1 MQAIPMKPRQALH
14 ALRKSTP
21 AAGYLFLGNEQYFR
35 DRCRQALHEAVLG
48 DAGEAGAESD
58 GATEFDLNERTIEEL
73 IDDART
79 LTLFGGNRLIIGWNA
94 EGALPRRTGAKAVAP
109 AGLESYFEN
118 PTHGVTI
125 LLVAGRYDWSI
136 RDDKPKIER
145 AAQFFAAVPVR
156 IDFEQPS
163 AGEALSEAKSLAR
176 SLGLAIAPD
185 TLAEL
190 VEILGND
197 LARIANDLVKLS
209 LYAGQEQQV
218 THEDIELLVPE
229 ARRRGIYEFSDAL
242 ARKDRGRALEVLD
255 TLVQSGEYWPMQI
268 TMLAGLFRQALVV
281 KEGGLRNP
289 NQVSGFFQQ
298 RGLRIWPA
306 RARQILG
313 VARQFSLAE
322 LERALVALF
331 QADRDLRRERPDDRI
346 IVEQLVLRLTS

>member
-1 MQAIPMKPRQALH
+1 MKPRQALQ
-14 ALRKSTP
+14 ALRKSSP
-21 AAGYLFLGNEQYFR
+21 AAGYLFLGNEQYYR
-35 DRCRQALHEAVLG
+35 DRCRKALHQAVL
-48 DAGEAGAESD
+48 DNAGGVGAESD

-94 EGALPRRTGAKAVAP
+94 DETLPRRAGASAVAP
-109 AGLESYFEN
+109 TALESYFAD

-125 LLVAGRYDWSI
+125 LFEAGRYDCSS
-136 RDDKPKIER
+136 RDDKPKIDR
-145 AAQFFAAVPVR
+145 VAKFFAAVPVR

-163 AGEALSEAKSLAR
+163 VGEALSEAQSIAR
-176 SLGLAIAPD
+176 SLGLAMAPD

-190 VEILGND
+190 VEILGSD
-197 LARIANDLVKLS
+197 LARIANDLEKLS
-209 LYAGQEQQV
+209 LYAGQEKQV
-218 THEDIELLVPE
+218 GHEDIELLVPE
-229 ARRRGIYEFSDAL
+229 ARRRGMFEFSDAL
-242 ARKDRGRALEVLD
+242 ARRDRGRALEVLD
-255 TLVQSGEYWPMQI
+255 TLAQSGEYWPMQI
-268 TMLAGLFRQALVV
+268 NLLAGLFRQALVV

-289 NQVSGFFQQ
+289 HQISGFFQQ

-313 VARQFSLAE
+313 MAGQFSLAE

-331 QADRDLRRERPDDRI
+331 QADRDLRRERPDDRV

>member
-1 MQAIPMKPRQALH
+1 MQAIPMKPRQALQ

-21 AAGYLFLGNEQYFR
+21 AAGYLFLGNEQYYR

-48 DAGEAGAESD
+48 DAGAESD

-94 EGALPRRTGAKAVAP
+94 EEALPRRAGAKAVAP
-109 AGLESYFEN
+109 AALKSYFAD
-118 PTHGVTI
+118 PTYGVTI
-125 LLVAGRYDWSI
+125 LLEAGRYDWSS

-145 AAQFFAAVPVR
+145 LAQFFATVPVR
-156 IDFEQPS
+156 IDFEQPP
-163 AGEALSEAKSLAR
+163 AGEAMSEAQSIAGR
-176 SLGLAIAPD
+176 LGLAIATD

-190 VEILGND
+190 VDILGND
-197 LARIANDLVKLS
+197 LARIANDLEKLS

-218 THEDIELLVPE
+218 GHEDIELLVPE
-229 ARRRGIYEFSDAL
+229 ARRRGMYEFSDAL

-281 KEGGLRNP
+281 KESGLRNP
-289 NQVSGFFQQ
+289 NQISGFFQQ
-298 RGLRIWPA
+298 RGLRVWPA

-313 VARQFSLAE
+313 MARQFSLAE

-331 QADRDLRRERPDDRI
+331 QADRDLRRERPDDRV
-346 IVEQLVLRLTS
+346 IVEQLVLRLTN